1 MRKISHITINTGNT
15 VEYEATPVVMK
26 GLKTT
31 MNELIRQVMEKGQA
45 SVLDGTIIQL
55 EISDDYTSYA
65 ASLCFDDDRKT
76 TIVKSLGAIT
86 QESGEWMLATANM
99 LYVMFCGGTGMNV
112 GCQEAPLICDV
123 VYPTIE
129 QVPQVKKWFSEF
141 TKCLGIE
148 MLKMLEVKHNESDS
162 IKFVDFTVGKVYKE
176 AIGHPDGVLFDVD
189 DCGILVKVYMSR
201 PTLEELEQFDVDKS
215 FQMKLV
221 ELRNIIFPLFKF
233 GNLNWM
239 DAPYCVHLSRNLS
252 GLEVPSEGYGW
263 GMHISLYDTK
273 TGTLCKNKLIGLSTK
288 MTKDLIEMIKKQYKK
303 PFNVAEYDANL
314 QMVYAAYPTKALVKM
329 ATSSFKLEN

>member
-129 QVPQVKKWFSEF
+129 HAPQVMKWFSEF

-162 IKFVDFTVGKVYKE
+162 IKFMEFTVGKVYKE
-176 AIGHPDGVLFDVD
+176 VIGHPEGVFFDINNCAIMVN
-189 DCGILVKVYMSR
+189 IYMNR
-201 PTLEELEQFDVDKS
+201 PKPEELEQFDVGKP

-239 DAPYCVHLSRNLS
+239 DAPYSVHLGSKLTNF
-252 GLEVPSEGYGW
+252 EVPSEGEGW
-263 GMHISLYDTK
+263 GMIVSLFDTS
-273 TGTLCKNKLIGLSTK
+273 TGTLCKNMLIGLSTK
-288 MTKDLIEMIKKQYKK
+288 MSKDLIKMLKKQFEH
-303 PFNVAEYDANL
+303 PFDVAEYDANL
-314 QMVYAAYPTKALVKM
+314 RMVYAAYPTKALVKM